1 MCNISILYF
10 INTIILEVKQ
20 KEISNLGFNLP
31 IHLSSVKIESL
42 EEIKQDVFTFIK
54 TNHKD
59 FIKPWACSTLSN
71 IKNSKINPF
80 NNKLLNNIIK
90 QHAVAYC
97 KKLNINQNNLQL
109 SELWIN
115 ISPKDGF
122 QEYHTHNAFGQ
133 SFILSGTLYIQS
145 NNNSG
150 DLMLKNPI
158 LNFTNIF
165 PDCNVTPDIRI
176 PPLEGTIV
184 LFPSFLPHCVLPN
197 LSSQKRISI
206 SWNIKLKN

>member
-1 MCNISILYF
+1 MYIINSNVLEIGQEKISDLKF
-10 INTIILEVKQ
+10 
-20 KEISNLGFNLP
+20 SLP
-31 IHLSSVKIESL
+31 IHLSYIEVESL
-42 EEIKQDVFTFIK
+42 QEIKQNVFSFIK
-54 TNHKD
+54 NNRKD

-71 IKNSKINPF
+71 IKSSKTNPF

-90 QHAVAYC
+90 QHTIAYC
-97 KKLNINQNNLQL
+97 NKLNFDPTHTKLT
-109 SELWIN
+109 ELWIN
-115 ISPKDGF
+115 VSPKNGF

-133 SFILSGTLYIQS
+133 SFILSGALYIQS

-165 PDCNVTPDIRI
+165 PDCNITSDIRI

-197 LSSQKRISI
+197 LNSQKRVSI
-206 SWNIKLKN
+206 SWNIELKQ